1 MTLTLT
7 MGNQMITL
15 IFKDG
20 SEQIL
25 PFFRSV
31 YREFI
36 IDYPKGGSKLEVCL
50 LPHTGAALFG
60 ISEDQ
65 ESHNEFAITHE
76 QLSLWVKK
84 YVKQTDDFTV
94 TQRTIGIQ
102 SLTGLLLYSPETL
115 CGRIYLPGM
124 DQHPY
129 RSLYRLCW
137 IFFAQVM
144 GEAGGC
150 FLHAASMAK
159 KGAGVLLMGGS
170 GAGKSTLARS
180 IHGAEVLA
188 DEAPVIFNGG
198 NDLKVYPSPYHQL
211 NPEYCFGNSL
221 VISGARIKG
230 LYFIVLDERAFL
242 EPVSRTDAIAMIMAR
257 YIHFFFFVSP
267 EARVKIFDLLHRA
280 CHKLP
285 IYCLHFVKNTDV
297 WETLGLSY
305 M

>member
-7 MGNQMITL
+7 MGSQMITL

-36 IDYPKGGSKLEVCL
+36 IDYQKGGSTLEIRL
-50 LPHTGAALFG
+50 LPHTGQDLLG
-60 ISEDQ
+60 VSEN
-65 ESHNEFAITHE
+65 EEIHNEFAFTHDR
-76 QLSLWVKK
+76 LTLWVKK
-84 YVKQTDDFTV
+84 YLKQRDDFTV

-115 CGRIYLPGM
+115 CGRIYLPEM

-129 RSLYRLCW
+129 RSLYRLFW

-159 KGAGVLLMGGS
+159 EGRGILLIGGS
-170 GAGKSTLARS
+170 GAGKSTLARLV
-180 IHGAEVLA
+180 HGADVLA

-198 NDLKVYPSPYHQL
+198 NDLRVYPSPYHQL
-211 NPEYCFGNSL
+211 NPEYCFGKSL

-242 EPVSRTDAIAMIMAR
+242 EPVSGTDAIAMIMAR

-267 EARVKIFDLLHRA
+267 EARVKIFDLLHRS

-285 IYCLHFVKNTDV
+285 IFCLHFVKNTDV
-297 WETLGLSY
+297 WKMLC
-305 M
+305 